1 MALPHLH
8 PGDVIDAA
16 PLGARLA
23 SATSHALLKTGALEL
38 MRVVL
43 RAGGGVPAHA
53 VDAEATLHCLE
64 GSVRVDIDGAE
75 RRLEAGQL
83 VVVTAGARY
92 ALHAMEDASL
102 LVTMLLPYGGSA
114 SATSPG

>member
-1 MALPHLH
+1 MALIHLH

-16 PLGARLA
+16 PLGERLA
-23 SATSHALLKTGALEL
+23 STASHALLKTGALEL

-43 RAGGGVPAHA
+43 RAGERLPEHA

-64 GSVRVDIDGAE
+64 GSLRVDIDGAE
-75 RRLEAGQL
+75 RRLRAGQL
-83 VVVTAGARY
+83 VVVAAGTRY
-92 ALHAMEDASL
+92 ALHALHDASL
-102 LVTMLLPYGGSA
+102 LITMLLPYGGSA